1 MISILDVDGF
11 DWDKGNEFKNY
22 TKHSVSKKEAEEV
35 FDNFPLFFGKGR
47 NEGKEERMLAY
58 GKTNTEN
65 LLTLVFTIRKNKIR
79 IISARPQS
87 RKERKVYNEKAK
99 SAAEANPGL

>member
-1 MISILDVDGF
+1 MISILDIDGF
-11 DWDKGNEFKNY
+11 EWDRGNELKSY
-22 TKHSVSKKEAEEV
+22 DKHRITKKEAEEV

-47 NEGKEERMLAY
+47 NEGSEERMLAY
-58 GKTNTEN
+58 GKSNSDK

-79 IISARPQS
+79 IISARQQS

-99 SAAEANPGL
+99 EAVKSNPGL